1 MIIFDNTQNKIEFSD
16 EMKAL
21 IEKTIKGAL
30 KHEKFEKPY
39 EISFLITDNE
49 EIRQINREHRNI
61 DRETDV
67 LSFPMLEFKDGYFKG
82 QIELDVDDLNPDT
95 GEVVL
100 GDIVISIEKA
110 TAQAEDYGHSLEREL
125 AFLTVHSIL
134 HLLGHDHE
142 VEADRVIM
150 RRRED
155 EILNELGLYR

>member
-1 MIIFDNTQNKIEFSD
+1 MIIFDNTQDKIEFND
-16 EMKAL
+16 EMKLL
-21 IEKTIKGAL
+21 IERTIKGAL
-30 KHEKFEKPY
+30 EHEKFEKPY
-39 EISFLITDNE
+39 EISFLITDNSG
-49 EIRQINREHRNI
+49 IREINREHRKI

-67 LSFPMLEFKDGYFKG
+67 LSFPMLEFKTGYYKG
-82 QIELDVDDLNPDT
+82 QIELNVDDLNPDT

-110 TAQAEDYGHSLEREL
+110 TAQAEEYGHSLEREM

-142 VEADRVIM
+142 VEDDRVIM
-150 RRRED
+150 RKKEV